1 MPWWAW
7 VLVALAITAVIVV
20 IIVWVPAYLVVQSKA
35 SADGYLTAITNPRTT
50 LVQAVGGLAV
60 FLGVVV
66 GFLTL
71 RHNREAL
78 DRTLALTERGQF
90 TDRFSRAIEQLG
102 RSKKR
107 ETDLRLGGIY
117 ALEQLSKDSP
127 IWHQPIVDVLAAFV
141 RQHCIGL
148 PLPEGETV
156 AQQQAALPALDS
168 PTRFKRLPVDLIA
181 AL

>member
-35 SADGYLTAITNPRTT
+35 SADGYLTAITNTRTT

-78 DRTLALTERGQF
+78 DRTLALRERGQF
-90 TDRFSRAIEQLG
+90 TDRFSKLLRNLG
-102 RSKKR
+102 EGRRGERVCRS
-107 ETDLRLGGIY
+107 GGY
-117 ALEQLSKDSP
+117 D
-127 IWHQPIVDVLAAFV
+127 
-141 RQHCIGL
+141 
-148 PLPEGETV
+148 
-156 AQQQAALPALDS
+156 
-168 PTRFKRLPVDLIA
+168 
-181 AL
+181 